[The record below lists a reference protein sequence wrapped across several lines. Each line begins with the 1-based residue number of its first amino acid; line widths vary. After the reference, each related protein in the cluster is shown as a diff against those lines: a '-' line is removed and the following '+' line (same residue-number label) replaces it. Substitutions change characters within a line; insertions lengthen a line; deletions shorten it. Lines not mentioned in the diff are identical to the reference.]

1 VHFLENLQTQ
11 ALHLKKKSGES
22 ITLHPPH

>member
-22 ITLHPPH
+22 ISLHPPH